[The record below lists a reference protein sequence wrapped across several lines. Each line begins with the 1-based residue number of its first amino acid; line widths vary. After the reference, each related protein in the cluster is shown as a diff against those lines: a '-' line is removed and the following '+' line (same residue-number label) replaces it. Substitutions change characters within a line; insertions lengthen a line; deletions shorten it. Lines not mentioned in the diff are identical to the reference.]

1 MSEENFNPDPA
12 NSAAQVD
19 AVNFDALSAPEGSY
33 DPFIHGDGAPKTE
46 GSGDAIPAG
55 NYEEIVNGLP
65 NLDPKPERNENVN
78 GDQDL
83 GDQQQNTNQN
93 NNQNQNQDLA
103 NQANPATGNEYWM
116 KPFEQLK
123 TANPDWEIPQGIN
136 EDNYLQYLQK
146 IFEPEVQ
153 VHPEL
158 IKMQE
163 AIDQGVKFEDIVK
176 EYKNIQDVNSLSDRE
191 VLASKFKESYKDW
204 SDDKINEVL
213 NKMENSGLIEI
224 EAGRHRKEINEQQS
238 TALDNMR
245 KNVEQQSSQDIAKI
259 NEERSKQINDSLK
272 HINSANDIYGLPIS
286 QSEKAEFSEY
296 FAKLVTPDNT
306 GMAPM
311 FQMLQSNET
320 LAKVAMMLWKG
331 DDKIRAA
338 LTNAKEAGKNAILGK
353 LDPKPNNVQR
363 SGGGGQDSM
372 QIDFDAL
379 SAPERLM

>member
-1 MSEENFNPDPA
+1 MAEENFNPDP
-12 NSAAQVD
+12 NGSAAQVD
-19 AVNFDALSAPEGSY
+19 VVNFDALSAPEGSY
-33 DPFIHGDGAPKTE
+33 DPFIHGDGAAKPE
-46 GSGDAIPAG
+46 GSADGIPTG
-55 NYEEIVNGLP
+55 NYEETINGLP
-65 NLDPKPERNENVN
+65 NLDPKPDANANPA

-83 GDQQQNTNQN
+83 GDQQQN
-93 NNQNQNQDLA
+93 NQNQNQNQNQNTDL
-103 NQANPATGNEYWM
+103 NQGKPATGEEYWM

-136 EDNYLQYLQK
+136 EENYLQYLQK

-153 VHPEL
+153 IHPE
-158 IKMQE
+158 IAKMQE
-163 AIDQGVKFEDIVK
+163 AIDKGVKFEDIVK
-176 EYKNIQDVNSLSDRE
+176 EYKNIQDVNTLSDRE

-204 SDDKINEVL
+204 SDEKINEVL

-238 TALDNMR
+238 QALDNMR
-245 KNVEQQSSQDIAKI
+245 KNVEQQSSHEIAKI

-272 HINSANDIYGLPIS
+272 YINNANDVYGLPIS

-296 FAKLVTPDNT
+296 FAKLVTPDET

-311 FQMLQSNET
+311 FQALQSNET
-320 LAKVAMMLWKG
+320 LAKIAVMMWKG

-338 LTNAKEAGKNAILGK
+338 LTNAKEAGKNAVLGK

-363 SGGGGQDSM
+363 NGGGGQDSM